1 MRDHNIQPTG
11 RGWSLRTRI
20 ASMPMIGLF
29 RGFTSR
35 AATRS
40 ARSAIRGM
48 MSAFGASG
56 LDAAARHPGL
66 LAAIDQHA
74 AAIRDSLMG
83 DLRPITPVHLAA
95 YAEGVRGAAAEHGWH
110 LPEGPIDWSTGADW
124 VLTRLLAVCH
134 LAHASIPAPR
144 PA

>member
-1 MRDHNIQPTG
+1 
-11 RGWSLRTRI
+11 
-20 ASMPMIGLF
+20 MPMTGLF
-29 RGFTSR
+29 SGFTSR

-40 ARSAIRGM
+40 ARSAISGM

-56 LDAAARHPGL
+56 LAAAARHPGL

-83 DLRPITPVHLAA
+83 DLRPLTPVHLAG
-95 YAEGVRGAAAEHGWH
+95 YAEGVRDAAAEHGWR
-110 LPEGPIDWSTGADW
+110 LPEGPIDWARGTDW

-134 LAHASIPAPR
+134 LAHAPIPAPR
-144 PA
+144 AA